1 MATLQ
6 HNVTGETTTELISAG
21 SNVNISKMSL
31 ANVEGSNSVSIDLFI
46 TKEDVGSYYFFKQL
60 VLPADS
66 AFVYDINYSARDFT
80 LFIKLTKSASETPAV
95 DVMLY

>member
-21 SNVNISKMSL
+21 SNANISKISL

-46 TKEDVGSYYFFKQL
+46 TKENTGSYYFFK
-60 VLPADS
+60 
-66 AFVYDINYSARDFT
+66 
-80 LFIKLTKSASETPAV
+80 
-95 DVMLY
+95 

>member
-21 SNVNISKMSL
+21 SNVNVSKISL

-46 TKEDVGSYYFFKQL
+46 TKENTGSYYFFKQL
-60 VLPADS
+60 DLPTDS
-66 AFVYDINYSARDFT
+66 AFVYDINYNVKDFT
-80 LFIKLTKSASETPAV
+80 LFVKLTKSASETPAV
-95 DVMLY
+95 DIILF